1 MFVTVRYGDHRSR
14 IFNANCRNDI
24 LLHHIKSCCDCGES
38 DIIDLS
44 DEKGRVKNLRN
55 NLNDYGTDYLKR
67 RESLILL
74 RVDHSKGEDNQERLK
89 FIPLLAGL
97 KANREFIEALNPIQE
112 ETPSSGSSN
121 TQPNKT
127 RRRSSIVDFNLEDLK
142 NGKTKAK
149 SNGSSAS
156 RKSMSRRST
165 SRTLI
170 KTK

>member
-1 MFVTVRYGDHRSR
+1 MGPDHRSR

-24 LLHHIKSCCDCGES
+24 LLHHIKSCCDCGDS

-74 RVDHSKGEDNQERLK
+74 RVDHSKGEDNQESLK

-97 KANREFIEALNPIQE
+97 KGNREFTEALNPIRE
-112 ETPSSGSSN
+112 ETASSGTTN
-121 TQPNKT
+121 TQPSKT

-142 NGKTKAK
+142 NGKTKTK
-149 SNGSSAS
+149 SNSSSAS
-156 RKSMSRRST
+156 RKSISRRST
-165 SRTLI
+165 TRTLI
-170 KTK
+170 KSK